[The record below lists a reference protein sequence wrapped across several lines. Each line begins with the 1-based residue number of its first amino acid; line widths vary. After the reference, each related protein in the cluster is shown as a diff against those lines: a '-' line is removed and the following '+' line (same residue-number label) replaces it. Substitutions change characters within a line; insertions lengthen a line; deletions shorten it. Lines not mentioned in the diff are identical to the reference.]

1 MRAAALLAFADA
13 VDERGEELARL
24 DSLDNGS
31 PLHEMRNDI
40 GLATSQIRYLAG
52 LALEVRG
59 RTMPE
64 TPAGCTTPC
73 TSRSAW
79 SPGSSRSTTR

>member
-13 VDERGEELARL
+13 VVERGEELARL

-31 PLHEMRNDI
+31 PRHEMRNDI
-40 GLATSQIRYLAG
+40 GLATSQIRYMAG

-59 RTMPE
+59 RIMPE
-64 TPAGCTTPC
+64 TRDG
-73 TSRSAW
+73 
-79 SPGSSRSTTR
+79 

>member
-1 MRAAALLAFADA
+1 MRAAAVLAFADA
-13 VDERGEELARL
+13 LAEHGEELARL

-52 LALEVRG
+52 LAPEVRG

-64 TPAGCTTPC
+64 TPAGSTTRC
-73 TSRSAW
+73 VSRSAW
-79 SPGSSRSTTR
+79 SPGSSRSITR